1 MIPLLDDILPFYHCE
16 SIENASL
23 YIHCRF
29 PYCIPRIERGVGTIF
44 VEKPYAL
51 LELGYRV
58 F

>member
-29 PYCIPRIERGVGTIF
+29 PYCIPRIERGLGTIF
-44 VEKPYAL
+44 FEKPYAL
-51 LELGYRV
+51 LELGY
-58 F
+58 